1 MHRLPPF
8 RYEAATSVDAAI
20 GLLAKHA
27 TGALVVSGGTDL
39 YANMK
44 QRLFTPPVLIG
55 LRPIA
60 ALRYIRFD
68 EREGLELGAL
78 ATLTDIAE
86 HEIVSKKYPALAQA
100 AAAIS
105 TPQLRNMGTI
115 GGNVCLDTRCNYYNQ
130 NLDWRQALGYC
141 MKKDGTV
148 CRVAPSS
155 PKCVA
160 VNSSDTAPVLQAY
173 GARITLAGPRGER
186 SVAVA
191 DFFLNDG
198 IAAWAR
204 QPDEIV
210 TKIQVPAPKPGTRS
224 AYRKMRLRNSFDFP
238 ILGIAAM
245 LETDKDG
252 ICSAAKIVLN
262 AVAAKPMEAPK
273 ASAALVGTNLN
284 STALD
289 AAAEEAYA
297 AGKPLDN
304 TSGSIPYRKR
314 MLRVFARRALEACIV
329 TTDPANSR

>member
-8 RYEAATSVDAAI
+8 RYEPARSIDAAVA
-20 GLLAKHA
+20 LLVEHGP
-27 TGALVVSGGTDL
+27 GALVVSGGTDL

-44 QRLFTPPVLIG
+44 QRLFGPRVLVG
-55 LRPIA
+55 LRPIEE
-60 ALRYIRFD
+60 LRYIRFD

-78 ATLTDIAE
+78 TTLTDIAQSG
-86 HEIVSKKYPALAQA
+86 VVRAKYPALAEA
-100 AAAIS
+100 AALIS

-115 GGNVCLDTRCNYYNQ
+115 GGNICLDTRCNYYNQ

-141 MKKDGTV
+141 MKKDGDI

-160 VNSSDTAPVLQAY
+160 VNSSDAAPVLQAY
-173 GARITLAGPRGER
+173 GARVQLAGPRGR
-186 SVAVA
+186 RDLAIA

-198 IAAWAR
+198 MRAWAK

-210 TKIQVPAPKPGTRS
+210 TKILVPAPKAGTRS

-238 ILGIAAM
+238 ILGVAAVVEM
-245 LETDKDG
+245 DPAGT
-252 ICSAAKIVLN
+252 CSAARVVLG
-262 AVAAKPMEAPK
+262 AVAPKPMEA
-273 ASAALVGTNLN
+273 AAAAQALVGTDLGPE
-284 STALD
+284 ALD
-289 AAAEEAYA
+289 AAAEAAYA

-314 MLRVFARRALEACIV
+314 MLRVFARRTLEAC
-329 TTDPANSR
+329 AR

>member
-8 RYEAATSVDAAI
+8 RYEPARSVDGALA
-20 GLLAKHA
+20 LLAEHGPA
-27 TGALVVSGGTDL
+27 ALVVSGGTDL

-44 QRLFTPPVLIG
+44 QRLFTPNVLIG

-60 ALRYIRFD
+60 DLRYIRFD
-68 EREGLELGAL
+68 ERTGLELGAL

-86 HEIVSKKYPALAQA
+86 SGIVQARYPALAEA

-115 GGNVCLDTRCNYYNQ
+115 GGNLCLDTRCNYYNQ

-141 MKKDGTV
+141 MKKDGDV

-173 GARITLAGPRGER
+173 GARVQLAGPHGSREI
-186 SVAVA
+186 AVA
-191 DFFLNDG
+191 DFLVNDG
-198 IAAWAR
+198 MRAWAKR
-204 QPDEIV
+204 PDEIV
-210 TKIQVPAPKPGTRS
+210 VKIFVPAPRARTRS
-224 AYRKMRLRNSFDFP
+224 AYRKLRLRNSFDFP
-238 ILGIAAM
+238 ILGVAAVM
-245 LETDKDG
+245 ELDAAGT
-252 ICSAAKIVLN
+252 CSSARVVLN
-262 AVAAKPMEAPK
+262 AVAAKPVEVA
-273 ASAALVGTNLN
+273 AAAAALVGTHLGPD
-284 STALD
+284 ALE
-289 AAAEEAYA
+289 AAAEATYA

-314 MLRVFARRALEACIV
+314 MLRVFARRTFEACL
-329 TTDPANSR
+329 AERAG